1 MLSSFLALVQMV
13 SPTVES
19 QPPSRHTSL
28 SPCSH
33 LALYTVLPP
42 IRLLL
47 RQVGPPP
54 VAGKNGLGL
63 GPNATGLA
71 LGVIFFGV
79 YYGSAYLTKKWIMKS
94 VDDPVPPKYFREI
107 QLKTSD
113 DAPPRS

>member
-1 MLSSFLALVQMV
+1 
-13 SPTVES
+13 
-19 QPPSRHTSL
+19 
-28 SPCSH
+28 
-33 LALYTVLPP
+33 LPP

>member
-1 MLSSFLALVQMV
+1 VDSLFLPFRRADGE
-13 SPTVES
+13 PD
-19 QPPSRHTSL
+19 SRTSAPL
-28 SPCSH
+28 QASLLSH
-33 LALYTVLPP
+33 LAPYTALPP